1 MRPRAEEAHDGQ
13 CICQRGGPIFYRAD
27 RSLTRPSVAT
37 AAAILRD
44 RGLMENATFHDVEAI
59 ASNASRRLN
68 PSSCIRGDK
77 CKICC

>member
-1 MRPRAEEAHDGQ
+1 MANVFANEAVRYFTAQIEVLLARA
-13 CICQRGGPIFYRAD
+13 
-27 RSLTRPSVAT
+27 SSVAT

-44 RGLMENATFHDVEAI
+44 RGLMQNATFHDVEAI